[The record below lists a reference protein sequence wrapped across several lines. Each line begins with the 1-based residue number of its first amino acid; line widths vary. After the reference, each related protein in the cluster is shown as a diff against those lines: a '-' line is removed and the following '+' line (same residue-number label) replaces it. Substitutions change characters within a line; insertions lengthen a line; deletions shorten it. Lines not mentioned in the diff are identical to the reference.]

1 MLISDWGSY
10 VCSSDL
16 LILFGSRIQLS
27 TDESGEI
34 KSGISKLLWALI
46 GHEHAPTEMFRWMDE
61 MGIHRWVSHRA
72 RSAASLRNSSGT
84 HESTITLNRISSPD
98 KTGENPQQISGFP
111 PTSVSNGANVAAMD
125 NPLDDWFE
133 REILVHEAAR
143 MRYLLRWWPHRD
155 DVPDLRQEIYIR
167 KIGRAHV

>member
-34 KSGISKLLWALI
+34 KSGICKLLCARI
-46 GHEHAPTEMFRWMDE
+46 GHDHAPTEMFRWMDE

-72 RSAASLRNSSGT
+72 RSAASLRNSIGT

-98 KTGENPQQISGFP
+98 KTG
-111 PTSVSNGANVAAMD
+111 D
-125 NPLDDWFE
+125 
-133 REILVHEAAR
+133 
-143 MRYLLRWWPHRD
+143 
-155 DVPDLRQEIYIR
+155 R
-167 KIGRAHV
+167 KSTRLNSSH